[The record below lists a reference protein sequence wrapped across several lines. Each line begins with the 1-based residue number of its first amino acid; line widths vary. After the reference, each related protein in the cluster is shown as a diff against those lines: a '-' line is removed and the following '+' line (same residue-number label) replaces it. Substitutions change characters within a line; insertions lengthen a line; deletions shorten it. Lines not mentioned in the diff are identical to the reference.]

1 MKGARNG
8 KNIKQ
13 IQRCGG
19 GCRAGCFF
27 LELPGP
33 ETTFW
38 YFQSLNLAVIQF
50 GLFFSQME
58 IQERKESITVS
69 AKNE

>member
-1 MKGARNG
+1 MAKISNKFRDAEVDVEPVV
-8 KNIKQ
+8 
-13 IQRCGG
+13 
-19 GCRAGCFF
+19 F